1 MNGPVIKSGF
11 FLLSGIALFA
21 FVGVTLAKLNLFEK
35 VTPYVVVF
43 NVEDGI
49 NGLSEG
55 SAVQIGGLPRGR
67 VVNIV
72 PVIGEQKELKA
83 INANIVMDED
93 VKVFKDAK
101 VLRILTLLGSTATLN
116 FVALGSEGDPLPA
129 GSQIQAQ
136 QSSGVL
142 ASLLGPYNATKANEI
157 IDNFVTFSKFLESV
171 PNDYQTKIVP
181 ILDNAGTVL
190 GDIRTDYSDWRTKIS
205 TALTSAQTSMQK
217 LDSSLTDAQQI
228 LVRNG
233 PKIDSTIANLD
244 SSALIAKDALNHF
257 NQETVPLLDS
267 ALRHAEASV
276 DSFGKSVEIVHTLL
290 LERSPD
296 IAEMLSNLRTTA
308 AQLKLSS
315 MEIRRSP
322 WKILYQPNSD
332 QIAHENLYESARSF
346 AMAAGDLRSAGDSLR
361 LVIERDPGRYEAD
374 VNFREAV
381 QTMVLDALAKYE
393 LAQQQLNNVLMSPE
407 PAGESKAK

>member
-1 MNGPVIKSGF
+1 MNGPAIKTGF

-21 FVGVTLAKLNLFEK
+21 FVGITLAKLNLFEK
-35 VTPYVVVF
+35 VTTYVVVF
-43 NVEDGI
+43 NVQDGI
-49 NGLSEG
+49 SGLSEG
-55 SAVQIGGLPRGR
+55 SPVQIGGLPRGR
-67 VVNIV
+67 VVAITTTLGDAGQL
-72 PVIGEQKELKA
+72 IA
-83 INANIVMDED
+83 INANIAVDQD
-93 VKVFKDAK
+93 VKIFKDAK
-101 VLRILTLLGSTATLN
+101 VLRMMTLLGTTATIN

-129 GSQIQAQ
+129 ESKIIAQ

-157 IDNFVTFSKFLESV
+157 IDNIVKFSQFLEGI
-171 PNDYQTKIVP
+171 PADYQTKIVP

-190 GDIRTDYSDWRTKIS
+190 GDIRTDYSDWRTKITS
-205 TALTSAQTSMQK
+205 TLTSAQTSMQK
-217 LDSSLTDAQQI
+217 LDSTLTDAQQV

-233 PKIDSTIANLD
+233 PKIDSTITNLD
-244 SSALIAKDALNHF
+244 SSALIAKDTLTHF

>member
-1 MNGPVIKSGF
+1 
-11 FLLSGIALFA
+11 
-21 FVGVTLAKLNLFEK
+21 
-35 VTPYVVVF
+35 
-43 NVEDGI
+43 
-49 NGLSEG
+49 
-55 SAVQIGGLPRGR
+55 
-67 VVNIV
+67 
-72 PVIGEQKELKA
+72 
-83 INANIVMDED
+83 
-93 VKVFKDAK
+93 
-101 VLRILTLLGSTATLN
+101 
-116 FVALGSEGDPLPA
+116 
-129 GSQIQAQ
+129 
-136 QSSGVL
+136 
-142 ASLLGPYNATKANEI
+142 
-157 IDNFVTFSKFLESV
+157 
-171 PNDYQTKIVP
+171 
-181 ILDNAGTVL
+181 
-190 GDIRTDYSDWRTKIS
+190 
-205 TALTSAQTSMQK
+205 MQK

-244 SSALIAKDALNHF
+244 SSALIAKDTLTHF

-296 IAEMLSNLRTTA
+296 IAEM
-308 AQLKLSS
+308 KLSS

>member
-1 MNGPVIKSGF
+1 MNGPAIKTGF
-11 FLLSGIALFA
+11 FLLSGIVLFA
-21 FVGVTLAKLNLFEK
+21 FVGITLAKLNLFEK
-35 VTPYVVVF
+35 STPYVVLF
-43 NVEDGI
+43 NVSDGI
-49 NGLSEG
+49 NGLSKG
-55 SAVQIGGLPRGR
+55 SSVQIGGLQRGR
-67 VVNIV
+67 VDSII
-72 PVIGEQKELKA
+72 PVIGDNGELTGIK
-83 INANIVMDED
+83 ANILMEES
-93 VKVFKDAK
+93 VKIYKDAK
-101 VLRILTLLGSTATLN
+101 VLRMLTLLGTTATLN
-116 FVALGSEGDPLPA
+116 FVALGSEGEPLAPN
-129 GSQIQAQ
+129 SEIVAQ

-142 ASLLGPYNATKANEI
+142 AALLGPYNATKANQI
-157 IDNFVTFSKFLESV
+157 IDNIVKFSEFLEKV
-171 PNDYQTKIVP
+171 PTDYQAKVVP
-181 ILDNAGTVL
+181 LLDNAGTVI
-190 GDIRTDYSDWRTKIS
+190 GQIRTDYSDWRMKIG

-217 LDSSLTDAQQI
+217 LDGTLGDAQQI

-233 PKIDSTIANLD
+233 PKIDSAVASLD
-244 SSALIAKDALNHF
+244 SGATLAKEALAHF
-257 NQETVPLLDS
+257 NEQTVPLLDS

-308 AQLKLSS
+308 AQLKLAS

-346 AMAAGDLRSAGDSLR
+346 AMAAGDLRAAGDSLR
-361 LVIERDPGRYEAD
+361 LVIERDPGRYESD
-374 VNFREAV
+374 ENFRQAV

-393 LAQQQLNNVLMSPE
+393 LAQQQMNDVLMAPA

>member
-1 MNGPVIKSGF
+1 M
-11 FLLSGIALFA
+11 
-21 FVGVTLAKLNLFEK
+21 
-35 VTPYVVVF
+35 
-43 NVEDGI
+43 
-49 NGLSEG
+49 
-55 SAVQIGGLPRGR
+55 QIGGLPRGR

-72 PVIGEQKELKA
+72 PVFGDQKELKA

-129 GSQIQAQ
+129 GSEIQAQ

-171 PNDYQTKIVP
+171 PSDYQTKIVP

-244 SSALIAKDALNHF
+244 SSALIAKDALNHL